1 MAFRDRFFTAQTA
14 KAILSWRILLGG
26 AVGVVAGVLG
36 LPIVAAAGIG
46 AAVYAGSVA
55 TAMPKRRVV
64 ASIDPFTISEPWR
77 QFVQAAQRSR
87 RQLHETVRNTAPGPL
102 RDRLQDIAD
111 RLDNGLQESWAIARR
126 GDEIDAIIRGL
137 DPTRLRSRLATLQRQ
152 EQSGEATENL
162 TAAIGSVENQLASAD
177 RLKALSAATADRLRL
192 TQARMDELVSR
203 AAEVSVGASDTG
215 SFAHDVDELV
225 LELEAMHQAVQEL
238 PR

>member
-1 MAFRDRFFTAQTA
+1 MAFRDRFFTTQTA

-26 AVGVVAGVLG
+26 AAGVAAGVLG
-36 LPIVAAAGIG
+36 LPVVAAVGIG

-64 ASIDPFTISEPWR
+64 ATMDPFTVSEPWR

-87 RQLHETVRNTAPGPL
+87 RQLQETVRNTAPGPL

-126 GDEIDAIIRGL
+126 GHEIDAIIRGL
-137 DPTRLRSRLATLQRQ
+137 DPTRLRSRLTTLKAQQ
-152 EQSGEATENL
+152 AAEPTENL
-162 TAAIGSVENQLASAD
+162 SAAISSVENQLASAD

-192 TQARMDELVSR
+192 TQARLDELVSR
-203 AAEVSVGASDTG
+203 AAEVSVGASDTTV
-215 SFAHDVDELV
+215 FAHDVDELV

-238 PR
+238 PG